1 MSFIQS
7 KVFVRQAE
15 ISDLSS
21 LIWVSMSCTNEEERR
36 GFGKPV
42 EERIFGSMENLTAAI
57 KSRTF
62 RIDDAS
68 VAEFNGKV
76 VGYVILENHEDS
88 IELVDIAVAGP
99 FQKQGVGKKMVE
111 FVEARTRVQGKS
123 AVTLGTSRST
133 TGIPWKSVEWWKHLG
148 FRETGEER
156 NEWTRSFG
164 GSEIR
169 MRKDL

>member
-1 MSFIQS
+1 M
-7 KVFVRQAE
+7 FVRQAE

-21 LIWVSMSCTNEEERR
+21 LIWCSKSSTPEDERR
-36 GFGKPV
+36 GFGMPV

-62 RIDDAS
+62 RIEDAS
-68 VAEFNGKV
+68 VAEVNGKV

-111 FVEARTRVQGKS
+111 FVEARTRAQGKS
-123 AVTLGTSRST
+123 AITLGTSRSAA
-133 TGIPWKSVEWWKHLG
+133 GIPWRSVGWWKHLG
-148 FRETGEER
+148 FRETGEEL

-169 MRKDL
+169 MRKDI

>member
-1 MSFIQS
+1 MNSILS

-21 LIWVSMSCTNEEERR
+21 LIWCSMSSATEEERR
-36 GFGKPV
+36 GFSEPV

-57 KSRTF
+57 KLRTF
-62 RIDDAS
+62 RIADAS
-68 VAEFNGKV
+68 VAEVNGKV
-76 VGYVILENHEDS
+76 VGYVILESREDS

-111 FVEARTRVQGKS
+111 FVEARTRAQGKS
-123 AVTLGTSRST
+123 AVTLGSSRSAT
-133 TGIPWKSVEWWKHLG
+133 NIPWKSVGWWKHLG
-148 FRETGEER
+148 FRETAEER